1 MNKVALL
8 TALII
13 ALSGAA
19 YAKLPPPSEEAKAKA
34 EEAKAKAA
42 HGDKVGAYKLCLAMN
57 QVAERYA
64 KEQKAKGHTVKPV
77 ETPACQDPG
86 PFVAPTAQ
94 AGPPTAAAAA
104 PVKK

>member
-1 MNKVALL
+1 MKKIALV
-8 TALII
+8 TALILAI
-13 ALSGAA
+13 SGAA

-34 EEAKAKAA
+34 EEAKAKAV

-64 KEQKAKGHTVKPV
+64 REQKAKGNIVKPV

-86 PFVAPTAQ
+86 PFMAPGAT
-94 AGPPTAAAAA
+94 A
-104 PVKK
+104 PVKTAATPAKK

>member
-1 MNKVALL
+1 MKKIALL

-13 ALSGAA
+13 AVSGAA
-19 YAKLPPPSEEAKAKA
+19 FAKLPPPSEEAKAKA
-34 EEAKAKAA
+34 EEAKAKTA

-64 KEQKAKGHTVKPV
+64 KEQKAKGNAVKPAD
-77 ETPACQDPG
+77 TPACQDPG
-86 PFVAPTAQ
+86 PFMAPGAM
-94 AGPPTAAAAA
+94 APGKPAAT

>member
-1 MNKVALL
+1 MKKIAVV
-8 TALII
+8 TALMI
-13 ALSGAA
+13 AVSGVTH
-19 YAKLPPPSEEAKAKA
+19 AKLPPPSEEAKAKA

-57 QVAERYA
+57 NVAERYA
-64 KEQKAKGHTVKPV
+64 KEQKAKGNTVKPA

-86 PFVAPTAQ
+86 PFVAPGDMAP
-94 AGPPTAAAAA
+94 AKTAAT